1 MSQERI
7 PMDNKIKQFLERDK
21 FARFVGIELVDVSPG
36 RAVARMEIKDHHRN
50 GVGTVQGGA
59 IVTLAD
65 LTFAAAANSYGT
77 VAVAINITVSFLQ
90 PGLSGVLTAT
100 AEEVS
105 ASARLATYL
114 VHVRD
119 DDEKVIALFQG
130 TVYRKKETLD
140 QVMH

>member
-1 MSQERI
+1 
-7 PMDNKIKQFLERDK
+7 MDNKIKAFLDRDK
-21 FARFVGIELVDVSPG
+21 FARFVGIDLVDVSPG
-36 RAVARMEIKDHHRN
+36 RAVARMTIQDHHRN

-65 LTFAAAANSYGT
+65 LTFAAAANSCGT
-77 VAVAINITVSFLQ
+77 VAVAINITVSFLN

-105 ASARLATYL
+105 ASSRLATYL

-119 DDEKVIALFQG
+119 DAGKIVALFQG
-130 TVYRKKETLD
+130 TVYRKKEAID
-140 QVMH
+140 QVQPS